1 MACHVSVDAATVAT
15 TIAFTRCCAT
25 LIQTFYVCISEC
37 VCLKAG
43 SEGTSIRRRPPSGV
57 DKQPCGPIAFQVD
70 VDEDNAPRN
79 ILEEI
84 VWSKTS
90 EIAKWRLIV
99 NPAQMR
105 ARAMQVSS
113 PAQATHK
120 DSCNP
125 SSVVSDDSYCA
136 LWRIASTCPHYCHGG
151 RCVRGGGMQGDGQ
164 SRFTCPCLR

>member
-1 MACHVSVDAATVAT
+1 M
-15 TIAFTRCCAT
+15 
-25 LIQTFYVCISEC
+25 SEC
-37 VCLKAG
+37 VCLKVD

-90 EIAKWRLIV
+90 EIEKWRLNV

-120 DSCNP
+120 DPCNP
-125 SSVVSDDSYCA
+125 SSVVSDYPYCA
-136 LWRIASTCPHYCHGG
+136 SWRIASTCPCDGHGG
-151 RCVRGGGMQGDGQ
+151 RCIRGGGMQGDGQ
-164 SRFTCPCLR
+164 SRFTGPCLRKSFLLNRP